1 MPLVATDA
9 VVLHVFD
16 YSETS
21 RILRIATLE
30 AGVVAVLARG
40 ARRPKSRF
48 GSAVDLFAQGAAQ
61 LSLRDGRDLQTLT
74 AFEVTRARPEIGA
87 DLERFTGA
95 AALAELM
102 LRFGSEDVNAPLFTT
117 LVSALDT
124 IADALPSGAREA
136 GLAGAWRLVADMGF
150 APALEACGA
159 CDVALAPSAD
169 ATFSHDAGGVLCTRC
184 ARLHA
189 PGRSLPAAARSA
201 LTEWLAARRLPE
213 LDERDARAHQR
224 LLREF
229 LGHHLADGRSLRAFE
244 VWEHGGW
251 AAR

>member
-1 MPLVATDA
+1 MSSITPRRRGFSA
-9 VVLHVFD
+9 
-16 YSETS
+16 S
-21 RILRIATLE
+21 RRTRQASS
-30 AGVVAVLARG
+30 VLARG

-48 GSAVDLFAQGAAQ
+48 GSAVDLFAQGTAQ

-74 AFEVTRARPEIGA
+74 AFDVTRARPQIAA

-102 LRFGSEDVNAPLFTT
+102 LRFGSEDVNEPLFATFVT
-117 LVSALDT
+117 ALDA
-124 IADALPSGAREA
+124 IADALPGRAREA
-136 GLAGAWRLVADMGF
+136 ALAGAWRLVADMGF
-150 APALEACGA
+150 APSLDACGA
-159 CDVALAPSAD
+159 CDAPLEPSAD
-169 ATFSHDAGGVLCTRC
+169 ATFSHDAGGVLCARC
-184 ARLHA
+184 EHLHS
-189 PGRSLPAAARSA
+189 PGRALPASARSM
-201 LTEWLAARRLPE
+201 LGEWLAARRVPD

-229 LGHHLADGRSLRAFE
+229 LGHHLSDGRSLRAFE